1 MIKIEVKHS
10 CCGCEAC
17 VQICPQHC
25 ISFTPDSE
33 GFSYPNVDET
43 LCIKCG
49 LCEKVCPVL
58 QPYEERTPLKTLAAI
73 NKNDDVRMS
82 SSSGGIFTLL
92 AEQVIDEGGVV
103 WGARFDDL
111 WQVIFDY
118 AETKEGLKEFRGSKY
133 LQAKVGDSYARCK
146 QFLDEGRKVLF
157 SGTQCQIAG
166 LLHYLRKP
174 YENLLTVDFICHGVP
189 SPFVWQRYLA
199 EVVSIG
205 NRAVRDIQFRNKM
218 RGWKEFSFAVEF
230 NEDSQTLFMSTP
242 YSKDIYMKAFLSNL
256 ILRPSCYS
264 CPAKGGKSHSDITI
278 ADFWGI
284 QKVHPDMDDD
294 RGTSL
299 VLVNTDKGSAA
310 LPTEAMTLSEEDF
323 YTAIAGNFAWS
334 KPAAP
339 HQRREVFFRNLTANK
354 SIVKQINDALR
365 PTLRQRL
372 SIVKHPRALAMK
384 LIGFLIGGGQKIEL
398 ESISSLHGFVDNR
411 TQISQISFRSKQ
423 FGWKN
428 YRMFIEFRK
437 FD

>member
-1 MIKIEVKHS
+1 MIKIEVKHN

-17 VQICPQHC
+17 VQICPKHC

-33 GFSYPNVDET
+33 GFSYPNVDEN

-92 AEQVIDEGGVV
+92 AEQVIDEEGIV
-103 WGARFDDL
+103 WGARFDEQ

-118 AETKEGLKEFRGSKY
+118 AETKEGIKEFRGSKY
-133 LQAKVGDSYARCK
+133 LQAKVGDCYARCK

-189 SPFVWQRYLA
+189 SPFVWQCYLA

-205 NRAVRDIQFRNKM
+205 NRAVRDIQFRNKT
-218 RGWKEFSFAVEF
+218 RGWKEFSFAVEY
-230 NEDSQTLFMSTP
+230 NEDCQTLFMSTP

-264 CPAKGGKSHSDITI
+264 CSAKGGKSHSDITI

-284 QKVHPDMDDD
+284 DAINPDMDDD

-299 VLVNTDKGSAA
+299 VLVNTEKGAKV
-310 LPTEAMTLSEEDF
+310 LPLNKIKFTEEKFADAIGKNPSWKKSSIPHCRRSEFFNHFNASESILS
-323 YTAIAGNFAWS
+323 
-334 KPAAP
+334 
-339 HQRREVFFRNLTANK
+339 
-354 SIVKQINDALR
+354 QITYALR

-372 SIVKHPRALAMK
+372 SIARHPRALTMK
-384 LIGFLIGGGQKIEL
+384 LIRFLIGGGK
-398 ESISSLHGFVDNR
+398 
-411 TQISQISFRSKQ
+411 K
-423 FGWKN
+423 
-428 YRMFIEFRK
+428 
-437 FD
+437 